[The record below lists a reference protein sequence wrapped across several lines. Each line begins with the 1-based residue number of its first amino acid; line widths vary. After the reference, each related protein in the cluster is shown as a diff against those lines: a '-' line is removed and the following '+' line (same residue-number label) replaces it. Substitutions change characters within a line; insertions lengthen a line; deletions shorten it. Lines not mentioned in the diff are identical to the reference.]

1 MPAFLSALAALMAFL
16 RIAFFAAAAILFVV
30 FLVDW
35 LVRTRR
41 INPFNPVARF
51 FRKSVDPLIAPVER
65 RVIRAGG
72 LPTSAPWWS
81 LVVVVV
87 VAIIILGALDW
98 LFGWL
103 QGAYLSARA
112 GPTGVLRFLIAT
124 VFGVLQIAL
133 LVRVISSWLRLSE
146 WRPWLRWA
154 VVLTEPILRP
164 LRALL
169 PPLGGVVDLSPL
181 IAWLLLGLIQSAVLS
196 LIR

>member
-1 MPAFLSALAALMAFL
+1 MALL
-16 RIAFFAAAAILFVV
+16 RVAFFAAAAILFLV

-41 INPFNPVARF
+41 INPFNPIARF

-72 LPTSAPWWS
+72 LPTSAPWWA

-98 LFGWL
+98 LIGWL
-103 QGAYLSARA
+103 QGAYLSAQA
-112 GPTGVLRFLIAT
+112 GTSGVLRFLIAT

-133 LVRVISSWLRLSE
+133 LIRVVASWLRLSE
-146 WRPWLRWA
+146 WSRWLRWA

-181 IAWLLLGLIQSAVLS
+181 IAWLLLGLVQSAVLS